1 MKNFTK
7 IFQIN
12 IKLKPNQKLT
22 GFAGLSEVVFPILWV
37 DETVTINDEN
47 ADYLKFRMSIPLL
60 VSDILIYGVG
70 FALSGIGI
78 LIGLIFKLRLL
89 MKKKQ
94 GEPWRNS

>member
-60 VSDILIYGVG
+60 VSDIFIYGVG

>member
-1 MKNFTK
+1 M
-7 IFQIN
+7 
-12 IKLKPNQKLT
+12 T
-22 GFAGLSEVVFPILWV
+22 GFAGLNEVVFPMFWV

-47 ADYLKFRMSIPLL
+47 ADYLKSRMSIPLL

-78 LIGLIFKLRLL
+78 LIGLIFKLRLS

>member
-94 GEPWRNS
+94 GEPW

>member
-1 MKNFTK
+1 MT
-7 IFQIN
+7 
-12 IKLKPNQKLT
+12 
-22 GFAGLSEVVFPILWV
+22 EVVFPMFWV

-47 ADYLKFRMSIPLL
+47 ADYLKSRMSIPLL

>member
-78 LIGLIFKLRLL
+78 LIGLIFKLRLS

>member
-1 MKNFTK
+1 M
-7 IFQIN
+7 
-12 IKLKPNQKLT
+12 T
-22 GFAGLSEVVFPILWV
+22 GFAGLTEVVFPMFWV

-47 ADYLKFRMSIPLL
+47 ADYLKSRMSIPLL
-60 VSDILIYGVG
+60 VSDILIYGIG

>member
-22 GFAGLSEVVFPILWV
+22 GFAGLREVVFPILWV

>member
-1 MKNFTK
+1 M
-7 IFQIN
+7 
-12 IKLKPNQKLT
+12 T
-22 GFAGLSEVVFPILWV
+22 GFAGLREVVFPILWV

>member
-89 MKKKQ
+89 LKKKQ

>member
-1 MKNFTK
+1 M
-7 IFQIN
+7 
-12 IKLKPNQKLT
+12 T

-60 VSDILIYGVG
+60 VSDSLIYGVG